1 MYKIIKLGSVSA
13 VAMASTSFAQA
24 CSVCIAHA
32 FGAAI
37 HAVGSQ
43 TLHKGSTVVGISY
56 SAFSKSQA
64 GEDPGSRESHHQSE
78 ISLDVLHGLND
89 QWMLRANLPYVFK
102 SLEETGEEKV
112 ETRGLGDIT
121 VGATY
126 QVKPKPNDRVLLAAT
141 ADLKL
146 PTGKNSEAREGE
158 RLEEHSQV
166 GTGSTDFSLGLL
178 ATMEDRGRGLWFAGL
193 RGRWNGKNGDGYR
206 YGNALFYNVGYSR
219 TLTPES
225 SLVFELNGRFA
236 GKDHTGDGDVDEN
249 SGGHFGYLSLSYRR
263 QVGREFGFVA
273 SYQIPVV
280 RRLNG
285 TQTETGLLHI
295 GVFRKV

>member
-1 MYKIIKLGSVSA
+1 MHKIIKLASVSA
-13 VAMASTSFAQA
+13 CVVATTTVSQA

-43 TLHKGSTVVGISY
+43 TLHKGSTVIGVSY

-64 GEDPGSRESHHQSE
+64 GEDPGSSESHHQSE
-78 ISLDVLHGLND
+78 IALDILHGLTD
-89 QWMLRANLPYVFK
+89 EWMLRGNIPYVFK

-112 ETRGLGDIT
+112 ETKGLGDIT
-121 VGATY
+121 LGATY
-126 QVKPKPNDRVLLAAT
+126 QVKPKPNDKVLLAAT
-141 ADLKL
+141 FDLKL
-146 PTGKNSEAREGE
+146 PTGKNNEIRAGE
-158 RLEEHSQV
+158 RLEEHSQI
-166 GTGSTDFSLGLL
+166 GTGSTDFSVGLL

-206 YGNALFYNVGYSR
+206 YGNAVFYNVGYSR
-219 TLTPES
+219 TLSPVS

-236 GKDHTGDGDVDEN
+236 AKDRTGDGDLDEN
-249 SGGHFGYLSLSYRR
+249 SGGHFGYLSLSYR
-263 QVGREFGFVA
+263 QHVGKEFGFVA
-273 SYQIPVV
+273 SYQIPVI

-285 TQTETGLLHI
+285 TQTETGLLNI
-295 GVFRKV
+295 GVFRRV